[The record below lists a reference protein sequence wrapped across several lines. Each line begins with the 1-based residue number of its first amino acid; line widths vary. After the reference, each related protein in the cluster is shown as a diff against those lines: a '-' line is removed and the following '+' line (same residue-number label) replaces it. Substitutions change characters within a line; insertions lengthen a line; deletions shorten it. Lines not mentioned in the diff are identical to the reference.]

1 MSLGI
6 PLDTLSAQWA
16 EEPRPTAGAALAD
29 GLRKRG
35 MLRLAMSVL
44 GKGTERF
51 PEHLPLW
58 FTMARVAMEG
68 QDRPG
73 TQAALKRALEI
84 DPGHPL
90 VREMAAE
97 VAPQLLESLPE
108 PAPVEPQEPTD
119 DEPAVEVEVGES
131 APELVTESHAAL
143 YHRQGHLEQALAA
156 YAELAA
162 RDPANATV
170 AARHDAVA
178 REVSATRP
186 IPFDAGLGGGQA
198 IGAWLAAFATRT
210 AEPRRAT
217 EFDAFYDPPP
227 APAEPVADL
236 GAFQR
241 WLEELDK

>member
-6 PLDTLSAQWA
+6 PLDTLSAHWA
-16 EEPRPTAGAALAD
+16 EDPQPTAGAALAD

-51 PEHLPLW
+51 PDHLPLW

-97 VAPQLLESLPE
+97 VAPQLLASIPE
-108 PAPVEPQEPTD
+108 PAAVEPQAIA
-119 DEPAVEVEVGES
+119 DEDLVVDPEVGEP
-131 APELVTESHAAL
+131 ATDLVTESLAAL

-156 YAELAA
+156 YAELAV
-162 RDPANATV
+162 RDPANASV
-170 AARHDAVA
+170 AARHDAVQ
-178 REVSATRP
+178 RELSASRP
-186 IPFDAGLGGGQA
+186 VPFDARLSGGQA
-198 IGAWLAAFATRT
+198 VGAWLAAFATRT
-210 AEPRRAT
+210 PEPRRPT